1 MRKAHAALLGLCI
14 VAFANSASAQ
24 LYKCD
29 TAGKTVYQEKPCDGA
44 GGKKLNIRKEAPPGS
59 HEARVQAA
67 IAKGEVFPG
76 MAEQEVLQS
85 WGRPTRINRS
95 VRANSVSEQW
105 IYERGDVG
113 SNQYLYLENRVLT
126 SIQSPR

>member
-1 MRKAHAALLGLCI
+1 MRATHLALLC
-14 VAFANSASAQ
+14 VYAVVSANSAWAQ
-24 LYKCD
+24 LYRCD
-29 TAGKTVYQEKPCDGA
+29 AAGKTVYQEKPCDGD

-67 IAKGEVFPG
+67 VAKGQVFPG
-76 MAEQEVLQS
+76 MNEQEVVQS

-105 IYERGDVG
+105 IYERGEVG
-113 SNQYLYLENRVLT
+113 SNQYLYLENGVLT